1 MTYSINSFNP
11 VNDGDTIFLKFL
23 LVFASVNRTSI
34 LLHFSRIPTHISIS
48 AIGLNTY
55 LSIIYLFFPKSPLCV
70 SNTQLCSKIPNS
82 NARDEQ
88 LLDLLSFD
96 ELVLIVI
103 TLALPNKSLRVFK
116 SLLVTDVG
124 KTMEKKKWTVRKI
137 RFSKRYPTMER
148 EVVLCSQQITF

>member
-1 MTYSINSFNP
+1 MTYNINSCNP
-11 VNDGDTIFLKFL
+11 IHDGDTIFLKFL

-48 AIGLNTY
+48 ALGLNTY

-82 NARDEQ
+82 NACDEQ

-96 ELVLIVI
+96 ELVLKVI
-103 TLALPNKSLRVFK
+103 TLAQPNKSLRVFK

-124 KTMEKKKWTVRKI
+124 KTMRKKNGRLERLDLVRDILPWK
-137 RFSKRYPTMER
+137 ER
-148 EVVLCSQQITF
+148 